1 MTSDVGL
8 RIVSA
13 TEGDVPLILEF
24 IRELAAYERHLDRV
38 EATEAR
44 VRETLFGPK
53 PAASV
58 IFAFNDDQPVGFAVF
73 YFTYSTFV
81 GLPGLYLEDL
91 FVKPEAR
98 GQGIGRQLLSYL
110 ARLAKERGCCR
121 IEWAVLHWNE
131 PAIGFYRKLGAIP
144 MEEWH
149 VYRLFG
155 TPLDQLAAEKPAAI
169 PPDSDGQHTRTDND
183 GNPARNSNPAG

>member
-1 MTSDVGL
+1 MASAVAL
-8 RIVSA
+8 RIVTAS
-13 TEGDVPLILEF
+13 ERDVPLILEF

-44 VRETLFGPK
+44 IRETLFGAE

-58 IFAFNDDQPVGFAVF
+58 IFAFDGDKPVGFAVF
-73 YFTYSTFV
+73 YFTYSTFA
-81 GLPGLYLEDL
+81 GMPGLYLEDL

-98 GQGIGRQLLSYL
+98 GLGIGRQLLRYL
-110 ARLAKERGCCR
+110 ARLAKGKGCWR

-131 PAIGFYRKLGAIP
+131 TAIGFYRKLGAIP
-144 MEEWH
+144 MEEWA

-155 TPLDQLAAEKPAAI
+155 APLDQLGAE
-169 PPDSDGQHTRTDND
+169 G
-183 GNPARNSNPAG
+183 

>member
-1 MTSDVGL
+1 MASAVAL
-8 RIVSA
+8 RIVTA
-13 TEGDVPLILEF
+13 TERDVPLILEF

-44 VRETLFGPK
+44 IRDTLFGSN

-58 IFAFNDDQPVGFAVF
+58 VFAFHKDKPVAFAVF
-73 YFTYSTFV
+73 YFTYSTFA

-98 GQGIGRQLLSYL
+98 GLGIGRQLLSYL
-110 ARLAKERGCCR
+110 ARLAKEKGCWR

-131 PAIGFYRKLGAIP
+131 AAIGFYRKLGAIP
-144 MEEWH
+144 MEEWD

-155 TPLDQLAAEKPAAI
+155 LSLDQLAAE
-169 PPDSDGQHTRTDND
+169 S
-183 GNPARNSNPAG
+183 

>member
-1 MTSDVGL
+1 MASAVTL
-8 RIVSA
+8 RIVAA
-13 TEGDVPLILEF
+13 TERDVPLILEF

-44 VRETLFGPK
+44 IRETLFGAT

-58 IFAFNDDQPVGFAVF
+58 IFAFQEDKPLAFAVF
-73 YFTYSTFV
+73 YFTYSTFA

-98 GQGIGRQLLSYL
+98 GLGIGRQLLSYL
-110 ARLAKERGCCR
+110 AKLAKEKGCWR
-121 IEWAVLHWNE
+121 IEWAVLNWNE
-131 PAIGFYRKLGAIP
+131 TAIGFYRKLGAIP
-144 MEEWH
+144 MEEWA

-155 TPLDQLAAEKPAAI
+155 MPLDQLAAE
-169 PPDSDGQHTRTDND
+169 G
-183 GNPARNSNPAG
+183 

>member
-1 MTSDVGL
+1 MDSAV
-8 RIVSA
+8 RIVTA
-13 TEGDVPLILEF
+13 TKRDVPLILQF
-24 IRELAAYERHLDRV
+24 IQELATYERHLDRV

-44 VRETLFGPK
+44 IHETLFGAE

-58 IFAFNDDQPVGFAVF
+58 IFAFDGEKAVGFAVF
-73 YFTYSTFV
+73 YFTYSTFA

-98 GQGIGRQLLSYL
+98 GLGIGRQLLRYL
-110 ARLAKERGCCR
+110 AKLAKEKGCWR

-131 PAIGFYRKLGAIP
+131 TAIAFYRKLGAIP
-144 MEEWH
+144 MEEWA

-155 TPLDQLAAEKPAAI
+155 APLDQLAAE
-169 PPDSDGQHTRTDND
+169 D
-183 GNPARNSNPAG
+183 